1 MNSNKVIAEYS
12 VIKTKR
18 LVLKP
23 FCEKYLTQ
31 EYVNWL
37 NDLEVVRYSEQR
49 HHKHTIESC
58 RRYIK
63 SFEGSPN
70 YIWVILAVSDN
81 LGHIGNINAYVDEK
95 NRIADVGILIG
106 KKEVWNRGYGSEAW
120 SGVCNYLLNILK
132 LRKVTGGA
140 ISTNKVMLRLM
151 QKAGMVKDG
160 RRTRHYLWEGNEVD
174 IIHMAIFREK
184 KK

>member
-1 MNSNKVIAEYS
+1 MNSNEVSTES
-12 VIKTKR
+12 QTIKTKR
-18 LVLKP
+18 LVLEP

-31 EYVNWL
+31 EYVDWL
-37 NDLEVVRYSEQR
+37 NDEEVVRYSRQR
-49 HHKHTIESC
+49 HYKHTVESC
-58 RRYIK
+58 RKYTQ
-63 SFEGSPN
+63 SFKGTSN
-70 YIWVILAVSDN
+70 HIWAILAVGDD

-106 KKEVWNRGYGSEAW
+106 KKELWGKGYGSEAW
-120 SGVCNYLLNILK
+120 AGVCNYLLNVLK

-151 QKAGMVKDG
+151 QKAGMVEDG
-160 RRTRHYLWEGNEVD
+160 CRTRHYLWEGNEVD
-174 IIHMAIFREK
+174 MIHMAIFREK